1 MVFTCIYVHILLRNK
16 LKWKIILLHHSVAIG
31 YSNTVIWLLFMYL
44 LFIYLFQRLKQPWKM
59 IICLQGYE
67 LCELAAQVIAFC
79 LKVVHPSPAPFASLT
94 KFNTLESD
102 KNFPPC

>member
-1 MVFTCIYVHILLRNK
+1 
-16 LKWKIILLHHSVAIG
+16 
-31 YSNTVIWLLFMYL
+31 
-44 LFIYLFQRLKQPWKM
+44 M